1 MIALFRKEISVF
13 FSTLIGY
20 LIIGIF
26 LLINSILLWSDFSDM
41 NILSYGYADMD
52 IFFFTAP
59 FFFLLFIPA
68 VSMRVFTEEYSSGT
82 IETLI
87 TKPITSLQIILAKFL
102 AVFVLVLF
110 AILPTLIY
118 VVSIYYLGESIG
130 NLDLAGIMGS
140 YFGLIFLCALFS
152 AISIFASSL
161 ANNQIISFAFAILIS
176 TLFYFGFD
184 VLSELSIFKN
194 FDLII
199 QQIGIS
205 FHYEMMSKGLVKLS
219 DIIYFYHLP
228 FYLLSLLN
236 LLLRKENHNEG

>member
-1 MIALFRKEISVF
+1 MIALLRKEISVF

-41 NILSYGYADMD
+41 NILSYGYADLD
-52 IFFFTAP
+52 IFFTTAP
-59 FFFLLFIPA
+59 LFFLLFIPA
-68 VSMRVFTEEYSSGT
+68 ISMRVFTEEYTSGT

-87 TKPITSLQIILAKFL
+87 TKPITSLQIVLAKFL
-102 AVFVLVLF
+102 AVFILVLF

-118 VVSIYYLGESIG
+118 VVSIYYLGESVG

-152 AISIFASSL
+152 AISIYASSL
-161 ANNQIISFAFAILIS
+161 ASNQIISFAIAILLS

-184 VLSELSIFKN
+184 VLSELVFFQN
-194 FDLII
+194 FDLFI

-219 DIIYFYHLP
+219 DIIYFVSFTIL
-228 FYLLSLLN
+228 FIKLTELVIIE
-236 LLLRKENHNEG
+236 RKA

>member
-1 MIALFRKEISVF
+1 MITLFRKEISIF

-52 IFFFTAP
+52 IFFTTAP
-59 FFFLLFIPA
+59 LFFLLFIPA
-68 VSMRVFTEEYSSGT
+68 ISMRVFTEEYSSGT

-87 TKPITSLQIILAKFL
+87 TKPFTSLQIVLAKFL

-110 AILPTLIY
+110 AILPTFIY
-118 VVSIYYLGESIG
+118 VFSIYYLGESIG
-130 NLDLAGIMGS
+130 NLDLAAILGS
-140 YFGLIFLCALFS
+140 YFGLLFLCALFT
-152 AISIFASSL
+152 AISIYASSL
-161 ANNQIISFAFAILIS
+161 ATNQIISFAFAILLS

-184 VLSELSIFKN
+184 VLSELSFFQD

-205 FHYEMMSKGLVKLS
+205 FHYEIMSKGLVKLS
-219 DIIYFYHLP
+219 DIIYFVSFTIL
-228 FYLLSLLN
+228 FIKLTELVITE
-236 LLLRKENHNEG
+236 RKA

>member
-26 LLINSILLWSDFSDM
+26 LLINSILLWSDFSDT

-52 IFFFTAP
+52 IFFNSAP
-59 FFFLLFIPA
+59 LFFLLFIPA
-68 VSMRVFTEEYSSGT
+68 ISMRVFSEEYTSGT

-87 TKPITSLQIILAKFL
+87 TKPITSLQIVLAKFL
-102 AVFVLVLF
+102 AIFVLVLF

-118 VVSIYYLGESIG
+118 VVSIYYLGETIG

-140 YFGLIFLCALFS
+140 YFGLIFVCALFS
-152 AISIFASSL
+152 SISVYTSSL
-161 ANNQIISFAFAILIS
+161 SSNQIISFAFSILLS
-176 TLFYFGFD
+176 SLFYFGFD
-184 VLSELSIFKN
+184 VLSEISFLQN

-205 FHYEMMSKGLVKLS
+205 FHYEMMSKGLIKLS
-219 DIIYFYHLP
+219 GIIYF
-228 FYLLSLLN
+228 LSFTILFI
-236 LLLRKENHNEG
+236 KFTEIAINEKKS

>member
-1 MIALFRKEISVF
+1 MIAIFRKEISVF

-20 LIIGIF
+20 LTIGIF
-26 LLINSILLWSDFSDM
+26 LLINSVLLWSDFSDI

-52 IFFFTAP
+52 VFFFTAP

-68 VSMRVFTEEYSSGT
+68 ISMRVFTEEYSSGT

-87 TKPITSLQIILAKFL
+87 TKPINALQIVIAKFL

-118 VVSIYYLGESIG
+118 VVSIYYLGESVG

-140 YFGLIFLCALFS
+140 YLGLVFLCALFS
-152 AISIFASSL
+152 SISVFSSSL
-161 ANNQIISFAFAILIS
+161 ASNQIISFVLSILLS

-184 VLSELSIFKN
+184 ELSERSFFQN

-219 DIIYFYHLP
+219 DIIYFVSVTIL
-228 FYLLSLLN
+228 FIKLTELIISQ
-236 LLLRKENHNEG
+236 RKS

>member
-1 MIALFRKEISVF
+1 MITLFRKEISVF

-52 IFFFTAP
+52 IFFTSAP
-59 FFFLLFIPA
+59 LFFLLFIPA
-68 VSMRVFTEEYSSGT
+68 VSMRVFTEEYSSGN
-82 IETLI
+82 IENLI
-87 TKPITSLQIILAKFL
+87 TKPITSLQIVLAKFL
-102 AVFVLVLF
+102 AIFVLVLF

-118 VVSIYYLGESIG
+118 VVSIYYLGESLG

-152 AISIFASSL
+152 SISVYSSSVSS
-161 ANNQIISFAFAILIS
+161 NQIVSFAFAISLT

-184 VLSELSIFKN
+184 VLSELSFFQN
-194 FDLII
+194 FDLFIK
-199 QQIGIS
+199 QMGIS
-205 FHYEMMSKGLVKLS
+205 FHYEMMSKGQVKLS
-219 DIIYFYHLP
+219 DIIYFVSFTIL
-228 FYLLSLLN
+228 FIKLTELVIN
-236 LLLRKENHNEG
+236 ERKA

>member
-1 MIALFRKEISVF
+1 MIALFKKEISVF

-41 NILSYGYADMD
+41 NILNYGYADMD
-52 IFFFTAP
+52 IFFTTAP
-59 FFFLLFIPA
+59 LFFLLFIPA
-68 VSMRVFTEEYSSGT
+68 ISMRVFTEEYTSGT

-87 TKPITSLQIILAKFL
+87 TKPITSLQIVLAKFL

-118 VVSIYYLGESIG
+118 VVSIYYLGESVG

-152 AISIFASSL
+152 AISIYASSL
-161 ANNQIISFAFAILIS
+161 ASNQIISFAIAILLS

-184 VLSELSIFKN
+184 VLSELSLFQN
-194 FDLII
+194 LDLFILK
-199 QQIGIS
+199 IGIS
-205 FHYEMMSKGLVKLS
+205 FHYEIMSKGLVKLS
-219 DIIYFYHLP
+219 DIIYFVSFTFL
-228 FYLLSLLN
+228 FIKLTELVITE
-236 LLLRKENHNEG
+236 RKA

>member
-1 MIALFRKEISVF
+1 
-13 FSTLIGY
+13 
-20 LIIGIF
+20 
-26 LLINSILLWSDFSDM
+26 
-41 NILSYGYADMD
+41 
-52 IFFFTAP
+52 
-59 FFFLLFIPA
+59 
-68 VSMRVFTEEYSSGT
+68 MRIFTEEYSSGT
-82 IETLI
+82 IEPLI

-102 AVFVLVLF
+102 AVLVLVLF

-184 VLSELSIFKN
+184 VLSELSIFKD

-199 QQIGIS
+199 DG
-205 FHYEMMSKGLVKLS
+205 HYIDITYLDDGEKFWIMTRYPIEEELPRLSETEIAKKL
-219 DIIYFYHLP
+219 
-228 FYLLSLLN
+228 N
-236 LLLRKENHNEG
+236 K

>member
-26 LLINSILLWSDFSDM
+26 QLINSILLWSDFSDM

-52 IFFFTAP
+52 IFFTSAP
-59 FFFLLFIPA
+59 LFFLLFIPA
-68 VSMRVFTEEYSSGT
+68 ISMRVFTEEYSSGT
-82 IETLI
+82 IEILI
-87 TKPITSLQIILAKFL
+87 TKSINSLQIVIAKFL
-102 AVFVLVLF
+102 AVFVLVIF

-118 VVSIYYLGESIG
+118 VASIYYLGENIG

-140 YFGLIFLCALFS
+140 YLGLIFLCALFS
-152 AISIFASSL
+152 AISIYASSL
-161 ANNQIISFAFAILIS
+161 ASNQIISFAFAILLC

-184 VLSELSIFKN
+184 VLSELSFFQN
-194 FDLII
+194 FDLFI
-199 QQIGIS
+199 QQLGIS

-219 DIIYFYHLP
+219 DIIYFVSVTTL
-228 FYLLSLLN
+228 FIKLTELVITE
-236 LLLRKENHNEG
+236 RKA

>member
-1 MIALFRKEISVF
+1 MITLLRKEISIF

-26 LLINSILLWSDFSDM
+26 LLINSILLWSDLSKM

-52 IFFFTAP
+52 IFFTTAP
-59 FFFLLFIPA
+59 LFFLLFIPA
-68 VSMRVFTEEYSSGT
+68 VSMRIFSEEYSLGT

-87 TKPITSLQIILAKFL
+87 TRPITSLQIVLAKFL

-110 AILPTLIY
+110 TIMPTFIY
-118 VVSIYYLGESIG
+118 VVSIYYLGESVG

-152 AISIFASSL
+152 SISIYASSL
-161 ANNQIISFAFAILIS
+161 SSNQIISFAFAISIS

-184 VLSELSIFKN
+184 VLSQLSLFRN
-194 FDLII
+194 FDLFM

-205 FHYEMMSKGLVKLS
+205 FHYEMMSKGLLKLS
-219 DIIYFYHLP
+219 DIIYFVSFSIL
-228 FYLLSLLN
+228 FIKLTELVITE
-236 LLLRKENHNEG
+236 RKS

>member
-1 MIALFRKEISVF
+1 MITLLRKEISIF

-26 LLINSILLWSDFSDM
+26 LLINSILLWSDLSKM

-52 IFFFTAP
+52 IFFTTAP
-59 FFFLLFIPA
+59 LFFLLFIPA
-68 VSMRVFTEEYSSGT
+68 VSMRIFSEEYSLGT

-87 TKPITSLQIILAKFL
+87 TRPITSLQIVLAKFL
-102 AVFVLVLF
+102 AVFILVLF
-110 AILPTLIY
+110 TIMPTFIY

-152 AISIFASSL
+152 SISIYASSL
-161 ANNQIISFAFAILIS
+161 ASNQIISFAFAISIS

-184 VLSELSIFKN
+184 VLSQLSLFRN
-194 FDLII
+194 FDLFM

-205 FHYEMMSKGLVKLS
+205 FHYEMMSKGLLKLS
-219 DIIYFYHLP
+219 DIIYFVSFSIL
-228 FYLLSLLN
+228 FIKLTELVITE
-236 LLLRKENHNEG
+236 RKS

>member
-52 IFFFTAP
+52 IFFTTAP
-59 FFFLLFIPA
+59 LFFLLFIPA
-68 VSMRVFTEEYSSGT
+68 ISMRIFTEEYSSGT

-118 VVSIYYLGESIG
+118 VVSIY
-130 NLDLAGIMGS
+130 
-140 YFGLIFLCALFS
+140 
-152 AISIFASSL
+152 
-161 ANNQIISFAFAILIS
+161 
-176 TLFYFGFD
+176 
-184 VLSELSIFKN
+184 
-194 FDLII
+194 
-199 QQIGIS
+199 
-205 FHYEMMSKGLVKLS
+205 KL
-219 DIIYFYHLP
+219 L
-228 FYLLSLLN
+228 
-236 LLLRKENHNEG
+236 

>member
-1 MIALFRKEISVF
+1 MIALLRKEISVF

-52 IFFFTAP
+52 IFFTTAP
-59 FFFLLFIPA
+59 LFFLLFIPA
-68 VSMRVFTEEYSSGT
+68 ISMRVFNEEYTSGT

-87 TKPITSLQIILAKFL
+87 TKPITSLQIVLAKFL
-102 AVFVLVLF
+102 AVFILVLF

-118 VVSIYYLGESIG
+118 VVSIYYLGESVG

-152 AISIFASSL
+152 AISIYASSL
-161 ANNQIISFAFAILIS
+161 ASNQIISFAIAILLS

-184 VLSELSIFKN
+184 VLSELVFFQN
-194 FDLII
+194 FDLFI

-219 DIIYFYHLP
+219 DIIYFVSVTTL
-228 FYLLSLLN
+228 FIKLTELVITE
-236 LLLRKENHNEG
+236 RKA

>member
-1 MIALFRKEISVF
+1 MIILLRKEISIF

-26 LLINSILLWSDFSDM
+26 LLINSILLWSDLSKM

-52 IFFFTAP
+52 IFFTTAP
-59 FFFLLFIPA
+59 LFFLLFIPA
-68 VSMRVFTEEYSSGT
+68 VSMRIFSEEYSLGT

-87 TKPITSLQIILAKFL
+87 TRPITSLQIVLAKFL
-102 AVFVLVLF
+102 AVFILVLF
-110 AILPTLIY
+110 TIMPTFIY

-152 AISIFASSL
+152 SISIYASSL
-161 ANNQIISFAFAILIS
+161 ASNQIISFAFAISIS

-184 VLSELSIFKN
+184 VLSQLSLFRN
-194 FDLII
+194 FDLFM

-205 FHYEMMSKGLVKLS
+205 FHYEMMSKGLLKLS
-219 DIIYFYHLP
+219 DIIYFVSFSIL
-228 FYLLSLLN
+228 FIKLTELVITE
-236 LLLRKENHNEG
+236 RKS

>member
-26 LLINSILLWSDFSDM
+26 QLINSILLWSDFSDM

-52 IFFFTAP
+52 IFFTSAP
-59 FFFLLFIPA
+59 LFFLLFIPA
-68 VSMRVFTEEYSSGT
+68 ISMRVFTEEYSSGT
-82 IETLI
+82 IEILI
-87 TKPITSLQIILAKFL
+87 TKSINSLQIVIAKFL
-102 AVFVLVLF
+102 AVFVLVIF

-118 VVSIYYLGESIG
+118 VASIYYLGEIVG

-140 YFGLIFLCALFS
+140 YLGLIFLCALFS
-152 AISIFASSL
+152 AISIYASSL
-161 ANNQIISFAFAILIS
+161 ASNQIISFAFAILLC

-184 VLSELSIFKN
+184 VLSELSFFQN
-194 FDLII
+194 FDLFI
-199 QQIGIS
+199 QQLGIS

-219 DIIYFYHLP
+219 DIIYFVSVTTL
-228 FYLLSLLN
+228 FIKLTELVITE
-236 LLLRKENHNEG
+236 RKA

>member
-26 LLINSILLWSDFSDM
+26 QLINSILLWSDFSDM

-52 IFFFTAP
+52 IFFTSAP
-59 FFFLLFIPA
+59 LFFLLFIPA
-68 VSMRVFTEEYSSGT
+68 ISMRVFTEEYSSGT
-82 IETLI
+82 IEILI
-87 TKPITSLQIILAKFL
+87 TKSINSLQIVIAKFL
-102 AVFVLVLF
+102 AVFVLVIF

-118 VVSIYYLGESIG
+118 VASIYYLGENVG

-140 YFGLIFLCALFS
+140 YLGLIFLCALFS
-152 AISIFASSL
+152 AISIYASSL
-161 ANNQIISFAFAILIS
+161 ASNQIISFAFAILLC

-184 VLSELSIFKN
+184 VLSELSFFQN
-194 FDLII
+194 FDLFI
-199 QQIGIS
+199 QQLGIS

-219 DIIYFYHLP
+219 DIIYFVSVTTL
-228 FYLLSLLN
+228 FIKLTELVITE
-236 LLLRKENHNEG
+236 RKA

>member
-1 MIALFRKEISVF
+1 MIALLRKEISVF

-52 IFFFTAP
+52 IFFTTAP
-59 FFFLLFIPA
+59 LFFLLFIPA
-68 VSMRVFTEEYSSGT
+68 ISMRVFNEEYTSGT

-87 TKPITSLQIILAKFL
+87 TKPITSLQIVLAKFL
-102 AVFVLVLF
+102 AVFILVLF

-118 VVSIYYLGESIG
+118 VVSIYYLGESVG

-152 AISIFASSL
+152 AISIYASSL
-161 ANNQIISFAFAILIS
+161 ASNQIISFAIAILLS

-184 VLSELSIFKN
+184 VLSELVFFQN
-194 FDLII
+194 FDLFI

-219 DIIYFYHLP
+219 DIIYFVSFTIL
-228 FYLLSLLN
+228 FIKLTELVIIE
-236 LLLRKENHNEG
+236 RKA

>member
-26 LLINSILLWSDFSDM
+26 QLINSILLWSDLSDM

-52 IFFFTAP
+52 IFFITAP
-59 FFFLLFIPA
+59 LFFLLFIPA
-68 VSMRVFTEEYSSGT
+68 ISMRVFTEEYSSGT
-82 IETLI
+82 IEILI
-87 TKPITSLQIILAKFL
+87 TKSINSLQIVIAKFL
-102 AVFVLVLF
+102 AVFVLVIF

-118 VVSIYYLGESIG
+118 VASIYYLGENIG

-140 YFGLIFLCALFS
+140 YLGLIFLCALFS
-152 AISIFASSL
+152 AISIYASSL
-161 ANNQIISFAFAILIS
+161 ASNQIISFAFAILLC

-184 VLSELSIFKN
+184 ILSELSFFQN
-194 FDLII
+194 FDLFI
-199 QQIGIS
+199 QQLGIS

-219 DIIYFYHLP
+219 DIIYFVSVTTL
-228 FYLLSLLN
+228 FIKLTELVITE
-236 LLLRKENHNEG
+236 RKA

>member
-1 MIALFRKEISVF
+1 MITLFRKEISVF

-26 LLINSILLWSDFSDM
+26 LLINSILLWSDFSEM
-41 NILSYGYADMD
+41 NIISYGYANMD
-52 IFFFTAP
+52 IFFISAP
-59 FFFLLFIPA
+59 LFFLLFIPTI
-68 VSMRVFTEEYSSGT
+68 SMRVFTEEYSSGN

-87 TKPITSLQIILAKFL
+87 TNPITSLKIVLAKFL
-102 AVFVLVLF
+102 AVFILVLF
-110 AILPTLIY
+110 TILPSLIY

-140 YFGLIFLCALFS
+140 YFGLIFLCSLFS
-152 AISIFASSL
+152 SISVFASSL
-161 ANNQIISFAFAILIS
+161 ANNQIISFALAISLS

-184 VLSELSIFKN
+184 LLSELSIFQN

-205 FHYEMMSKGLVKLS
+205 FHYDLMSKGLVKLS
-219 DIIYFYHLP
+219 DIIYF
-228 FYLLSLLN
+228 LSFTILFIKLTE
-236 LLLRKENHNEG
+236 LVITERKV